1 MNCLQAEGET
11 EVLVPGDTERQ
22 HMASCDKQ
30 GGIAYQPK
38 QIEWAVSAICYSLPA
53 PRQIEWAVSGVA
65 CQPRQIEW
73 AVCGIAYQPRQI
85 DWAVR
90 GIQLNCKTKQIEWA
104 MNLSAG
110 SN

>member
-1 MNCLQAEGET
+1 MNCFQAEGET

-30 GGIAYQPK
+30 GGIAYQLK
-38 QIEWAVSAICYSLPA
+38 
-53 PRQIEWAVSGVA
+53 QIEWAVSGVA